1 MVRPL
6 RIQYRGAFYHVTSR
20 GNEKKD
26 LYRDD
31 CDRRRFLKIL
41 KSVVDKYKWN
51 IYAYCLMNNH
61 YHLLIET
68 PLKNLSFGM
77 RQLNGV
83 YGQYFNRRH
92 TRVGHLFQG
101 RFKSL
106 LIEKESYLLEVSR
119 YIILNPVRA
128 GLIDE
133 PVDWKWSSYRGMVAF
148 RKKSFLQSNIILG
161 FFSNYLPEAQKKY
174 IEYINEGIGRESPLK
189 KAKGGFIL
197 GGNIFVAQS
206 MKKVER
212 IRSEEIRKQ
221 EKYVSRPKLNEI
233 FYEVNR
239 DEGINIAINKWGY
252 SLKAVGDFLDLHY
265 SWISRIANGKAKN
278 KT

>member
-6 RIQYRGAFYHVTSR
+6 RIQYKGAFYHITAR

-26 LYRDD
+26 LYRDE

-41 KSVVDKYKWN
+41 ESVVDKYKWN

-77 RQLNGV
+77 RQLNGI

-133 PVDWKWSSYRGMVAF
+133 PVDWKWSSYRGTGF
-148 RKKSFLQSNIILG
+148 PPF
-161 FFSNYLPEAQKKY
+161 FFSFCALSKNQ
-174 IEYINEGIGRESPLK
+174 
-189 KAKGGFIL
+189 
-197 GGNIFVAQS
+197 
-206 MKKVER
+206 
-212 IRSEEIRKQ
+212 
-221 EKYVSRPKLNEI
+221 VS
-233 FYEVNR
+233 
-239 DEGINIAINKWGY
+239 
-252 SLKAVGDFLDLHY
+252 
-265 SWISRIANGKAKN
+265 
-278 KT
+278 